1 MSRVLIIIILDLS
14 SVIHLESAESFFVKS
29 GLRTEETGGGDDVGI
44 LRRRVSR
51 RWRLLFWDA
60 VHHWIHPADLS
71 VSPLPTTTTTSAPG
85 CTGLCSTSSFSSS
98 TTTDTYRW
106 HTLACSLLM
115 TLSLFFFCPPPHFTP
130 LSSLWREKMG
140 LWRDKIIVRER
151 HQKISVIP
159 PYLAVQWRG
168 EPLSS
173 RKVWK
178 RVCTYTH
185 IHYYAPLTHVHTHIY
200 ARTQTYTL
208 SSSCTQRR
216 GGMALKREHTAGC
229 RLPGKAWCVP
239 PSGQKHTL
247 PSQRLF
253 VGADSSPVLWLSADS
268 CTGACSRGR
277 GGVRTIDRQ
286 SHEKEKQHPGGEE
299 YHSTM

>member
-1 MSRVLIIIILDLS
+1 MSRVLIIIILDVS
-14 SVIHLESAESFFVKS
+14 SVIHLESILGSAESFFVKS
-29 GLRTEETGGGDDVGI
+29 GLRRRSWDFKEEGWAEGEGSSFEMQSITEYI
-44 LRRRVSR
+44 LQTSQY
-51 RWRLLFWDA
+51 
-60 VHHWIHPADLS
+60 P
-71 VSPLPTTTTTSAPG
+71 PTTTTTSAPG

-106 HTLACSLLM
+106 HTLACSLSM
-115 TLSLFFFCPPPHFTP
+115 TLSLFFWPPPHFTP
-130 LSSLWREKMG
+130 LSSPWREKMG

-151 HQKISVIP
+151 RQKKSVIP

-200 ARTQTYTL
+200 ARTRTYTL

-216 GGMALKREHTAGC
+216 GGMALKREHAAGC
-229 RLPGKAWCVP
+229 CLPGKAWCVP